1 MAAWVKPTLDTRLHI
16 DFDWW
21 KDKDTN
27 FRVVLQSRL
36 CESCKEQF
44 AAAGN
49 IGEIDW
55 IDPDTAEVTR
65 VDGLWHSLR
74 TCCSQKPGYITDK
87 TPLAEAAFRI
97 FLANNNT
104 PLTPVEL
111 HQIIERKTPKTI
123 LSALTG
129 KRIYMGIK
137 PIISQQ
143 SKGKAKK

>member
-1 MAAWVKPTLDTRLHI
+1 MAVWVKPTLDTKLHI

-21 KDKDTN
+21 KEKDAN

-36 CESCKEQF
+36 CDTCREQF
-44 AAAGN
+44 ASLGTV
-49 IGEIDW
+49 GEIDW
-55 IDPDTAEVTR
+55 IDPDTAEITR

-74 TCCSQKPGYITDK
+74 TCCSEKPGYITEK
-87 TPLAEAAFRI
+87 TPLTEAAFRI

-111 HQIIERKTPKTI
+111 HHIIEWKTPETI
-123 LSALTG
+123 LSALAG

-137 PIISQQ
+137 PVAQQ
-143 SKGKAKK
+143 KSKAKAKK

>member
-1 MAAWVKPTLDTRLHI
+1 MAVWVKPTLETRLHI

-21 KDKDTN
+21 KDKDRN

-36 CESCKEQF
+36 CDSCREQF
-44 AAAGN
+44 ASAGN
-49 IGEIDW
+49 VGEIDW
-55 IDPDTAEVTR
+55 VDPDTAEVTR

-87 TPLAEAAFRI
+87 TPLTEAAFRI

-129 KRIYMGIK
+129 KHIYMGIK

-143 SKGKAKK
+143 PKGKAKK